1 MMMAMTTASA
11 TATRGDFRVPEC
23 LGQKWWEAEV
33 VEATWIGRS
42 REEVKRGE
50 PRLKEGRKV
59 VKMRNSRLLWPRS
72 FQRTGQPFGPGL
84 SDTPGLKGTALPLQE
99 LRILGI

>member
-23 LGQKWWEAEV
+23 LGQKQSVWWEAEV

-59 VKMRNSRLLWPRS
+59 VKMRNSRLCGHTVSRELAS
-72 FQRTGQPFGPGL
+72 LLGQGCQ
-84 SDTPGLKGTALPLQE
+84 TPQV
-99 LRILGI
+99 

>member
-33 VEATWIGRS
+33 VEATRIGRS

-59 VKMRNSRLLWPRS
+59 VKMRNSRLCGHTVSRELAS
-72 FQRTGQPFGPGL
+72 LLGQGCQ
-84 SDTPGLKGTALPLQE
+84 TPQV
-99 LRILGI
+99 